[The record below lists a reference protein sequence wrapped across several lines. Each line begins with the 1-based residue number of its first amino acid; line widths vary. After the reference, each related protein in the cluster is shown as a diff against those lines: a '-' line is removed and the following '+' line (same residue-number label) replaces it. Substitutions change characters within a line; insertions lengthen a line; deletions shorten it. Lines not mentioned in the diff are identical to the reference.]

1 MLSLRP
7 ALPSAPSLLRVL
19 AMLAAA
25 GGIGLWGATLFAPRP
40 AAMPPALAPAAP
52 RTPDNGPVALWFGK
66 DEALRTQIS
75 VLGVIAGNDGAAV
88 LSVDGGPP
96 SAWRLGDEIAPGIAL
111 RGIEAGAVI
120 VEQGGRSSR
129 LPAPL
134 MPPAPAA
141 ITPAR

>member
-1 MLSLRP
+1 M
-7 ALPSAPSLLRVL
+7 
-19 AMLAAA
+19 
-25 GGIGLWGATLFAPRP
+25 
-40 AAMPPALAPAAP
+40 
-52 RTPDNGPVALWFGK
+52 ALWFGK

-88 LSVDGGPP
+88 ISVDGGPP

>member
-1 MLSLRP
+1 MVRWRCG
-7 ALPSAPSLLRVL
+7 SA
-19 AMLAAA
+19 
-25 GGIGLWGATLFAPRP
+25 
-40 AAMPPALAPAAP
+40 
-52 RTPDNGPVALWFGK
+52 

>member
-1 MLSLRP
+1 
-7 ALPSAPSLLRVL
+7 
-19 AMLAAA
+19 
-25 GGIGLWGATLFAPRP
+25 
-40 AAMPPALAPAAP
+40 MPPALAPAAP
-52 RTPDNGPVALWFGK
+52 RAPDNGPVALWFGK

-120 VEQGGRSSR
+120 VKQGGRSSR

>member
-1 MLSLRP
+1 
-7 ALPSAPSLLRVL
+7 
-19 AMLAAA
+19 MLAAA
-25 GGIGLWGATLFAPRP
+25 GGIGLWGATFR
-40 AAMPPALAPAAP
+40 AASRRHAARAGPAAP
-52 RTPDNGPVALWFGK
+52 RAPDNGPVALWFGK

-96 SAWRLGDEIAPGIAL
+96 SAWRLGDEIAPGIAARH
-111 RGIEAGAVI
+111 RGRRRDR
-120 VEQGGRSSR
+120 QRRRSSR

>member
-1 MLSLRP
+1 M
-7 ALPSAPSLLRVL
+7 
-19 AMLAAA
+19 
-25 GGIGLWGATLFAPRP
+25 
-40 AAMPPALAPAAP
+40 
-52 RTPDNGPVALWFGK
+52 ALWFGK

-120 VEQGGRSSR
+120 VKQGGRSSR
-129 LPAPL
+129 LPAPH
-134 MPPAPAA
+134 AA
-141 ITPAR
+141 SARRDHAGALTTYCCHISCPQFPSSNSDRSCKVRQSARGPARQRGSP

>member
-1 MLSLRP
+1 M
-7 ALPSAPSLLRVL
+7 
-19 AMLAAA
+19 
-25 GGIGLWGATLFAPRP
+25 T
-40 AAMPPALAPAAP
+40 
-52 RTPDNGPVALWFGK
+52 
-66 DEALRTQIS
+66 
-75 VLGVIAGNDGAAV
+75 AAV

-96 SAWRLGDEIAPGIAL
+96 SAWRLGDEIAPGTL

-120 VEQGGRSSR
+120 VERRSSR

>member
-1 MLSLRP
+1 M
-7 ALPSAPSLLRVL
+7 
-19 AMLAAA
+19 
-25 GGIGLWGATLFAPRP
+25 
-40 AAMPPALAPAAP
+40 
-52 RTPDNGPVALWFGK
+52 ALWFGK

-120 VEQGGRSSR
+120 VSRRRSSR

>member
-1 MLSLRP
+1 
-7 ALPSAPSLLRVL
+7 
-19 AMLAAA
+19 
-25 GGIGLWGATLFAPRP
+25 
-40 AAMPPALAPAAP
+40 MPPAGPAAP
-52 RTPDNGPVALWFGK
+52 RAPDNGPVALWFGK

-120 VEQGGRSSR
+120 VKAAQQ
-129 LPAPL
+129 
-134 MPPAPAA
+134 PPARAPHAA
-141 ITPAR
+141 SARRDHAGALTTYCCHISCPQFPSSNSDRSCKVRQSARGPARQRGSP